1 MNYKT
6 EITKAMNM
14 LAQHPKTMFI
24 GQTVKYPGSV
34 ISDTLK
40 DIPDDKKIEMPVA
53 EDMQLGLCTG
63 MSLHGFIPIAIYP
76 RIDFLLCAVNQLSN
90 HLDVLKELTNNQ
102 YKAKVIIRT
111 IIGSKVPFDG
121 GIQHTRDLTEA
132 FTILLNNIPV
142 IKLTNAGM
150 VMPSYEFALESDK
163 SVLMIEMA
171 ELYNG

>member
-1 MNYKT
+1 MNYKA
-6 EITKAMNM
+6 EITEAMNM
-14 LAQHPKTMFI
+14 LAQNDKTVFI

-40 DIPDDKKIEMPVA
+40 DIPESKRIEMPVA
-53 EDMQLGLCTG
+53 EEMQMG
-63 MSLHGFIPIAIYP
+63 MSVGMGFQGLIPVSIYP

-90 HLDVLKELTNNQ
+90 HLDILRDLTNNQ

-132 FTILLNNIPV
+132 FRILLNNIPV
-142 IKLTNAGM
+142 IKLTNAEM
-150 VMPSYEFALESDK
+150 VMPSYEFALKSDK

-171 ELYNG
+171 ELY